1 MASIVDVQHVSKEFG
16 ATRAVDDVSFEIRG
30 GEIFGLLGPN
40 GAGKTTMIRMIL
52 DLFKPD
58 SGTIAVFG
66 KPIAEQDK
74 ARIGYLP
81 EERGLYKNVSVIDCL
96 SYLASLKGLHR
107 SDARRR
113 AMDYLERVD
122 LGGVAKKKVKE
133 LSKGMQQKVQLGVAL
148 LHEPALIIVDEPFYG
163 LDPVNTRL
171 VKDMLRAGRDRGAA
185 IIMSSHQMDR
195 VEELCERICM
205 FNHGRIVLY
214 GNVDEVRRR
223 WAPNA
228 VVVQG
233 HGDFEHVPG
242 VERVEAVDQTLE
254 LWLDGTTTP
263 QDVLRTLA
271 LRPDLTVERFEVAR
285 PRLDDIFIAV
295 VEGHQRV
302 VRRSSQMAL
311 EPVDV

>member
-1 MASIVDVQHVSKEFG
+1 MTSIVDVQHVSKNFG
-16 ATRAVDDVSFEIRG
+16 ATRAVDDVSLDIQG

-58 SGTIAVFG
+58 QGTIAVFG
-66 KPIAEQDK
+66 KPITEQDK

-96 SYLASLKGLHR
+96 SYLASLKGLSR
-107 SDARRR
+107 ADARRR
-113 AMDYLERVD
+113 ALEYLERVD
-122 LGGVAKKKVKE
+122 LASVAKKKVKE

-148 LHEPALIIVDEPFYG
+148 LHDPDLIIVDEPFYG

-171 VKDMLRAGRDRGAA
+171 VKDMLRASRDRGAA
-185 IIMSSHQMDR
+185 IVMSSHQMDR
-195 VEELCERICM
+195 VEELCDRLCM
-205 FNHGRIVLY
+205 FNHGTVVLY
-214 GNVDEVRRR
+214 GDVDEVRQR

-233 HGDFEHVPG
+233 QGDFERVPG
-242 VERVEAVDQTLE
+242 VERVEQVDRALE

-263 QDVLRTLA
+263 QEVLRSLA
-271 LRPDLTVERFEVAR
+271 LRPDISLERFEIAR
-285 PRLDDIFIAV
+285 PALDDIFIAV
-295 VEGHQRV
+295 VTGEQRV
-302 VRRSSQMAL
+302 VRRSSLAAP